1 MTLGT
6 LKAADGT
13 DLYYRLI
20 KPIDF
25 DPKKKYPVIV
35 YQYGGSHAQLVTD
48 SWGGGADRWFQLMA
62 QKGYVLFTL
71 DTHGSP
77 VRGLKFEQATHRQL
91 GTVELTDQLKGVEFL
106 KGNFRVNVRKGPD
119 EKAESAKKGPEAG
132 PEKTTESYVVTVNG
146 KDYNVKVREGTAEV
160 RDVAEST
167 PSPRVSTE
175 PAGDIVQ
182 VTAGVPGNVYK
193 IGVKVGDEVS
203 ETETLVVLEAMKM
216 ETPVASPAD
225 GIINSIDVNPGDVV
239 EAGQLLLTLSTG

>member
-1 MTLGT
+1 M
-6 LKAADGT
+6 
-13 DLYYRLI
+13 
-20 KPIDF
+20 
-25 DPKKKYPVIV
+25 
-35 YQYGGSHAQLVTD
+35 
-48 SWGGGADRWFQLMA
+48 
-62 QKGYVLFTL
+62 
-71 DTHGSP
+71 
-77 VRGLKFEQATHRQL
+77 
-91 GTVELTDQLKGVEFL
+91 
-106 KGNFRVNVRKGPD
+106 NVRKGPD

-146 KDYNVKVREGTAEV
+146 KDYNVKVREGTSEV

-167 PSPRVSTE
+167 PAPRVSTE

-193 IGVKVGDEVS
+193 IAVRVGDEVS
-203 ETETLVVLEAMKM
+203 ENETLVVLEAMKM